1 MVQSLAAVLHAGDQ
15 PFRIEEIELAERRSD
30 ELLVRVVATGMCHTD
45 LLARAR
51 EDGFLP
57 AVLGHEAAGVVEGVG
72 SAVTTVRPGDH
83 VVLTF
88 DSCGVCRACRRSSPA
103 YCEEFQQRNLSGR
116 RADGSNAA
124 QDRSGTPLTSR
135 WFAQSSFSAYAIA
148 RERNAVVIDGSVP
161 LELMGPLGCGVQTGA
176 GIVLNEFTLEAGR
189 NIVVFGAGAVGL
201 SAVLAA
207 RLAGADHVVVVDR
220 SPQRCRL
227 ALELGATTA
236 EPVLTPETVR
246 HVLGSGAAFDYSVD
260 TTGVAALM
268 EAAVDAVG
276 PGGTTALVAGGADR
290 LAVRPV
296 QLSGR
301 KLTYVIEGSSQPH
314 SFIPSMIGFWRQ
326 GRFPFDRLIRPYRL
340 DEINEAEADARSGAT
355 VKPVLVMDR

>member
-1 MVQSLAAVLHAGDQ
+1 MLRSRDQ
-15 PFRIEEIELAERRSD
+15 PFRIEEIELAEPRSD

-57 AVLGHEAAGVVEGVG
+57 AVLGHEASGVVEQVG
-72 SAVTTVRPGDH
+72 SAVTTVRAGDH

-88 DSCGVCRACRRSSPA
+88 DFCGVCRACRRLSPA
-103 YCEEFQQRNLSGR
+103 YCEEFHQRNLSGR
-116 RADGSNAA
+116 RVDGSNVA
-124 QDRSGTPLTSR
+124 QDRSGTQITSR
-135 WFAQSSFSAYAIA
+135 WFAQSSFSTYAIA
-148 RERNAVVIDGSVP
+148 TERSAVVIDKSVP

-176 GIVLNEFTLEAGR
+176 GIVLNEFGLEAGR

-207 RLAGADHVVVVDR
+207 RLAGADHVTVVDR
-220 SPQRCRL
+220 SPQRRRL
-227 ALELGATTA
+227 AMELGATAA
-236 EPVLTPETVR
+236 EPMLSRETAR
-246 HVLGSGAAFDYSVD
+246 HLLGGGAAFDYSVD
-260 TTGVAALM
+260 TTGVAAVM

-276 PGGTTALVAGGADR
+276 PGGTIALVAGGADR

-314 SFIPSMIGFWRQ
+314 SFIPSMVDFWRQ

-340 DEINEAEADARSGAT
+340 DAINEAEADARSGVT
-355 VKPVLVMDR
+355 VKPVLMMDR